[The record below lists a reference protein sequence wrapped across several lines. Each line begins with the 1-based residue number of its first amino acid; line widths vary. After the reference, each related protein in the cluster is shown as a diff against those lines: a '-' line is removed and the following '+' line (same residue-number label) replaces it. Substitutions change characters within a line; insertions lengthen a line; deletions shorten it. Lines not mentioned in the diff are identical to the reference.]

1 MPTDE
6 EYQRMYM
13 NEKAVMQMAREQDA
27 SLTKWQ
33 LWAHDIIET
42 IEHDLRGDKFVP
54 DAEEPESGKGEW
66 KRAEKDDA
74 YMNEQG
80 IRRTIGLTHSILNK
94 NTYLSALR
102 EEHIYQFYKNFSID
116 FALMVV
122 KNVEKFDIDLTNL
135 WIIHD
140 IVMTPIFTALMRAL
154 NAGER
159 QFLSKTERRVERI
172 VEVPQQA
179 KRRKVLG
186 F

>member
-1 MPTDE
+1 MASDE
-6 EYQRMYM
+6 EYQRMYQ
-13 NEKAVMQMAREQDA
+13 NEKAVMQMSREQDA
-27 SLTKWQ
+27 GLTKWQ
-33 LWAHDIIET
+33 LFSDDIIAQ
-42 IEHDLRGDKFVP
+42 IEHDLRGDKWVM
-54 DAEEPESGKGEW
+54 DETDPEKGEW
-66 KRAEKDDA
+66 KCAEEEDA

-80 IRRTIGLTHSILNK
+80 IRRTIGLSHSILNK

-102 EEHIYQFYKNFSID
+102 EEHIYQLYKNFSID

-122 KNVEKFDIDLTNL
+122 KNVDKFGIDLTNL

-159 QFLSKTERRVERI
+159 QFLSKSERRIERI
-172 VEVPQQA
+172 VEVPQQGG
-179 KRRKVLG
+179 KRRKMLG

>member
-33 LWAHDIIET
+33 LWAQDLIEKM
-42 IEHDLRGDKFVP
+42 EHNLRGDKFKP
-54 DAEEPESGKGEW
+54 DPEEPEKGEW
-66 KRAEKDDA
+66 KRAEESDR
-74 YMNEQG
+74 YMNEMG
-80 IRRTIGLTHSILNK
+80 IRRCVGLADSILNK

-102 EEHIYQFYKNFSID
+102 EDHIYQLYKNMSID
-116 FALMVV
+116 FSLMIA
-122 KNVEKFDIDLTNL
+122 KNVEKFEIDTTNL
-135 WIIHD
+135 WIIHG
-140 IVMTPIFTALMRAL
+140 IVMYPIFTALMRAL

-159 QFLSKTERRVERI
+159 QFLSKTERRLERI
-172 VEVPQQA
+172 VEVPQQGG
-179 KRRKVLG
+179 KRRKLLG